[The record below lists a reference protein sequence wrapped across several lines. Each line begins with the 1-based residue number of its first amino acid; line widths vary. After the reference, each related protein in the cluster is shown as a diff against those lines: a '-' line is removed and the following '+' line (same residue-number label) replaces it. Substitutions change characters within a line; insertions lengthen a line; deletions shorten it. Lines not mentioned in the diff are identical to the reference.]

1 MAGFG
6 GSIKLTGESEYKK
19 ALSNIRTSLRE
30 VSSEM
35 KLASA
40 EFQSSNRDTSALA
53 NKSVDLAKK
62 IDQQKTAINSLKDS
76 YSKMAEQ
83 YEDQKKK
90 TQDLQS
96 AYDSEKAKLDQIKNT
111 LGTSSA
117 EYQNQAK
124 VVDQLEK
131 ELNESA
137 QAEDK
142 MANSLTTMRTQIN
155 NAEASVVK
163 AENSLDSMNA
173 ELADV
178 DNEADKAGESL
189 EDAGDEAEKAGGKF
203 EKLGTVAAGAMKVL
217 GAALAAA
224 AAGAVAVGKA
234 AIENY
239 ADYEQLTGG
248 VETLFGTGGK
258 TLEEY
263 AKSVGLSVD
272 EASGKYKD
280 LEKAQADVMK
290 NASQAYKT
298 AGMSANEYMETVTS
312 FSASLISSLDG
323 DTVAAAKA
331 ADQAI
336 TDMSDNA
343 NKMGTDIESIQN
355 AYQGFAKQNYTMLDN
370 LKLG

>member
-1 MAGFG
+1 ME
-6 GSIKLTGESEYKK
+6 K
-19 ALSNIRTSLRE
+19 
-30 VSSEM
+30 
-35 KLASA
+35 
-40 EFQSSNRDTSALA
+40 
-53 NKSVDLAKK
+53 
-62 IDQQKTAINSLKDS
+62 QQ
-76 YSKMAEQ
+76 
-83 YEDQKKK
+83 

-117 EYQNQAK
+117 EYQNQVK

-142 MANSLTTMRTQIN
+142 MSNSLTTMRTQIN

-224 AAGAVAVGKA
+224 AAGAVAIGKA

-239 ADYEQLTGG
+239 ADYE
-248 VETLFGTGGK
+248 
-258 TLEEY
+258 Y
-263 AKSVGLSVD
+263 
-272 EASGKYKD
+272 
-280 LEKAQADVMK
+280 
-290 NASQAYKT
+290 ASQDPSCEDRRMHILGLLMKGCSHFRKAVSRESFRLVGTNIFASNILTYEDKWYLGIHSFRRLLMLLPEIPDGNELDFCNNAAMLNSAYRFISDYQHKVQSLSFPQFCIQIYFRL
-298 AGMSANEYMETVTS
+298 SA
-312 FSASLISSLDG
+312 
-323 DTVAAAKA
+323 
-331 ADQAI
+331 
-336 TDMSDNA
+336 
-343 NKMGTDIESIQN
+343 
-355 AYQGFAKQNYTMLDN
+355 
-370 LKLG
+370 